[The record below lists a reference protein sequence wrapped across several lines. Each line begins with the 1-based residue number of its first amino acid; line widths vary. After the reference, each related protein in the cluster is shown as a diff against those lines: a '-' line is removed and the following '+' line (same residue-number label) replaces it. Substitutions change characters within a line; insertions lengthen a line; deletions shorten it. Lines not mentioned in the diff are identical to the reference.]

1 MREELK
7 NWLLA
12 EDAEDQHKG
21 QAPIEFFIF
30 IQLVKIFQINIANF
44 PRRE

>member
-21 QAPIEFFIF
+21 QAPIEFLITCSIRKRVEARLHF
-30 IQLVKIFQINIANF
+30 L
-44 PRRE
+44 